1 MIRLYL
7 HAGSGEVVGSGQEI
21 YLAGGLRMKNI
32 IYVLVGLSV
41 LFLLP
46 GLVSAECVDFSQYA
60 GKYVIEGNNLVV
72 LYDGNGPIGRIAI
85 QCDIQNPSLLEVQL
99 PKPNVCDGDEILVD
113 GKTCFVIKV
122 TPMN

>member
-1 MIRLYL
+1 MPPCGFR
-7 HAGSGEVVGSGQEI
+7 GSGTVAGKDVH
-21 YLAGGLRMKNI
+21 LKGGLRMKVAFC
-32 IYVLVGLSV
+32 VLIGLSV

-46 GLVSAECVDFSQYA
+46 GLILAECVDFSQYA

-72 LYDGNGPIGRIAI
+72 LYAGNGPIGRITI
-85 QCDIQNPSLLEVQL
+85 QCDIQNPSLLQVQL

>member
-1 MIRLYL
+1 V
-7 HAGSGEVVGSGQEI
+7 AGKEGH
-21 YLAGGLRMKNI
+21 LKGGLRMKI
-32 IYVLVGLSV
+32 KFCVLAGLGV
-41 LFLLP
+41 LFLFPSL
-46 GLVSAECVDFSQYA
+46 GLGNCVDFSRYA

-72 LYDGNGPIGRIAI
+72 LYDGNGPIGRIVI

-99 PKPNVCDGDEILVD
+99 PKTNVCDGDEILVD